1 MSICA
6 YKVKSH
12 PPVRSLRPPAMSVSR
27 LLPLAFALLASAVLR
42 AELWTLDRAVATA
55 LERNPDIQSAQH
67 RIEAAGAMIQQAN
80 SAWQPQ
86 LGVTGGYSVTN
97 NALVALIYTLYQRNF
112 NFTANFNR
120 PGWIDDLNVTG
131 TVAYN
136 LYSGGRATAC
146 RDAARAGTRAAEQ
159 DFRAVQSQLAAEVV
173 KAVLNLRKARE
184 SVASLEAGVRVY
196 EANVAN
202 CRLRFEAG
210 QVLKA
215 DLLSLEVQT
224 ARTRELLSSARHGAA
239 LAARTFIF
247 ILGLDSTDDPVE
259 FVENDPALARLGA
272 PDTADFTQRPEL
284 LSLKERLRAAEAMV
298 EAARGARRPTVN
310 AYVSAQYDQ
319 GWQFA
324 RHANDLQGG
333 VLVDF
338 NVFDGGR
345 TAGQIRRAQAELA
358 QVKDK
363 LRKTTLSLGLEVEQ
377 ARLAHADA
385 RERLAVTV
393 SAVAQAEESA
403 SLSRARFEKGVLLT
417 AELIGSESR
426 LIEMRMCRTLA
437 TADERIALI
446 ELRRALGLPLLA
458 PP

>member
-1 MSICA
+1 MHFRVI
-6 YKVKSH
+6 
-12 PPVRSLRPPAMSVSR
+12 
-27 LLPLAFALLASAVLR
+27 LLLAAALLASVPLR
-42 AELWTLDRAVATA
+42 AEPWTLDRAVATA
-55 LERNPDIQSAQH
+55 LAHSPDTESARH
-67 RIEAAGAMIQQAN
+67 RIDAAEAMIQQAN

-86 LGVTGGYSVTN
+86 LMITGGYNVTN
-97 NALVALIYTLYQRNF
+97 NALVSLIYTLYQRNF
-112 NFTANFNR
+112 GFGLNFNR
-120 PGWIDDLNVTG
+120 PGWIDDLNATG

-159 DFRAVQSQLAAEVV
+159 DLAAVRNQLAAEVV
-173 KAVLNLRKARE
+173 KAMLHLTKVRE
-184 SVASLEAGVRVY
+184 GVTSLEAGLKVY

-202 CRLRFEAG
+202 CRLRFDAG

-224 ARTRELLSSARHGAA
+224 AQTRTLLSSARHGAA

-247 ILGLDSTDDPVE
+247 LLGLDATNDPVE
-259 FVENDPALARLGA
+259 LADHDPALTGLSA
-272 PDTADFTQRPEL
+272 PGTADFSQRPEL
-284 LSLKERLRAAEAMV
+284 LALQERLRAAESMI

-310 AYVSAQYDQ
+310 AYVSAQFDQ
-319 GWQFA
+319 GWQFG

-333 VLVDF
+333 VMVDF

-358 QVKDK
+358 QVKDQ

-377 ARLAHADA
+377 ARLAHTDA
-385 RERLAVTV
+385 RDRLAVTEG
-393 SAVAQAEESA
+393 AVAQAEESA
-403 SLSRARFEKGVLLT
+403 ALSRARFEKGVLLA
-417 AELIGSESR
+417 AELIGAESR

-437 TADERIALI
+437 AADERISLI
-446 ELRRALGLPLLA
+446 ELRRSLGLPLVTQ
-458 PP
+458 P